1 MATLL
6 KSSVGDKAMGG
17 KLDELV
23 GQAKAIVA
31 AAAAAGD
38 PDRASLW
45 RAYIALEYAILD
57 LKLRHRLE
65 GEEPPKKPAKKAVSI
80 AEARSMLDRI
90 DDLSAADSK
99 KLLYDLRSCRDIIKA
114 LVAGY
119 DDRRSTKS

>member
-1 MATLL
+1 
-6 KSSVGDKAMGG
+6 MGG

-31 AAAAAGD
+31 VAAAAGD

-80 AEARSMLDRI
+80 TEARSMLDRI
-90 DDLSAADSK
+90 DLSAADSK

>member
-6 KSSVGDKAMGG
+6 KSSVSDKALDG

-31 AAAAAGD
+31 AAIAAGD

-90 DDLSAADSK
+90 DLSAADDSK

-119 DDRRSTKS
+119 DDRRSIKS